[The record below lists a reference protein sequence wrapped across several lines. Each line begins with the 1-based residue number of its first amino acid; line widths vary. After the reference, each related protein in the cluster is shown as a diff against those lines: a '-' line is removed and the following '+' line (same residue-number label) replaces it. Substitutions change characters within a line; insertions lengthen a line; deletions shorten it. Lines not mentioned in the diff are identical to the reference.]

1 MNIPEIFAFS
11 FEVLE
16 NRRLRSSL
24 TILMVVV
31 GAGLLVAADGTS
43 EGFNVYLHDEFRQI
57 GANILVVRPQ
67 SSKVEVVYDI
77 IERMAKVQGV
87 SEVVPYIQQ
96 AVLATSK
103 GREQIILVMGLDHS
117 KLPLLYPSISIEAGT
132 FVSNTDTAGILLG
145 NGVAYSSEE
154 GRVFTDVGQTVRLKY
169 TTFEEQRPV
178 TMERTFVVRGVLKP
192 VGGGVI
198 PLDSM
203 AFISKS
209 AADAFFDRGG
219 SFDGI
224 YVLTESP
231 SLNEEVQRR
240 MTRSFGEDFTVTS
253 PKTLVGMIQSINTNI
268 GIFMQIVSFI
278 ALVVASVGIVTTL
291 HTSVMERIR
300 EIGLLKALGFKNRL
314 ILTLFL
320 NEATIIG
327 TVGGTIGIFFGVGL
341 AQFIS
346 VFFGKAWSLGGLLRV
361 SIIPVFSFDNF
372 VSTLILCVFLSMAS
386 GLYPAWKASKLD
398 PVISLRHE

>member
-1 MNIPEIFAFS
+1 MNVVEIINLS
-11 FEVLE
+11 FESLKE
-16 NRRLRSSL
+16 RRLRSSL
-24 TILMVVV
+24 TILMVVI
-31 GAGLLVAADGTS
+31 GEGLLVAVDGS
-43 EGFNVYLHDEFRQI
+43 GRGFSDFVTDQFSLI
-57 GANILVVRPQ
+57 SANLLILNPRKPNF
-67 SSKVEVVYDI
+67 KVDYGTI
-77 IERMAKVQGV
+77 QFIARIEGV

-96 AVLATSK
+96 AVLATSQGK
-103 GREQIILVMGLDHS
+103 KENVVIMGLDHS